1 MVNNEMTAENLR
13 SAFAGESQAY
23 QRYQVWGDR
32 AEKEGFPGVG
42 LLFKAVAFAEQVH
55 AGNHFEVLENVKG
68 DFLVAAGAGFG
79 IGKTAENLKDAI
91 AGEKH
96 EIEQMYPAFSQVAK
110 NQKESEAIKS
120 FHYALEAE
128 KAHAELFSLAKK
140 ALDSGRNF
148 EVDSFQ
154 VCEVCGYTVKAEAPD
169 KCPVCGKEAEKFR
182 EFA

>member
-32 AEKEGFPGVG
+32 
-42 LLFKAVAFAEQVH
+42 
-55 AGNHFEVLENVKG
+55 
-68 DFLVAAGAGFG
+68 
-79 IGKTAENLKDAI
+79 
-91 AGEKH
+91 
-96 EIEQMYPAFSQVAK
+96 S
-110 NQKESEAIKS
+110 
-120 FHYALEAE
+120 E

-148 EVDSFQ
+148 EVESFL

-169 KCPVCGKEAEKFR
+169 KCPVYGKEAEKFR